1 MSDYGIEIYDENGV
15 RTLGMQDFTYTKIFE
30 TTIPAPGASTAVYP
44 VEVPGYDPDTC
55 VVVFKPVTY
64 ITGDQPGFLVAGG
77 GGFVPVYR
85 DLGGETIGVIRRASA
100 TYFDI
105 SNQRFESYFTTTAAS
120 VMQVY
125 KFAGV

>member
-30 TTIPAPGASTAVYP
+30 VVIPAPGSDTSVYP
-44 VEVPGYDPDTC
+44 VVVPGYDSSNC
-55 VVVFKPVTY
+55 VVVFKPLTY
-64 ITGDQPGFLVAGG
+64 ITGNQPGFLISE
-77 GGFVPVYR
+77 GFVPVYTE
-85 DLGGETIGVIRRASA
+85 LGGETIGVVRRAA
-100 TYFDI
+100 ARYFDI
-105 SNQRFESYFTTTAAS
+105 SNQRFVSYFTTTSAS